1 MMEKFLLIP
10 MKKICWKKF
19 RWKKVLMKKIKYKI
33 FPGFSFSEVEFFYFE
48 GLGWKLRGSILGNIR
63 KSFFWEN
70 IRKTSLWEN
79 IRIFFILELE
89 SSISEN
95 TIISSKIRV
104 PETIHTQTRGFRK
117 FLLYCKQAK
126 LSNILTASNK
136 GIYRKLVRTL
146 FPSRNFYIKRNNNKT
161 DSIETGRIVIAC
173 FLP

>member
-1 MMEKFLLIP
+1 MQ
-10 MKKICWKKF
+10 
-19 RWKKVLMKKIKYKI
+19 
-33 FPGFSFSEVEFFYFE
+33 
-48 GLGWKLRGSILGNIR
+48 GSILGNIR

-70 IRKTSLWEN
+70 IR
-79 IRIFFILELE
+79 IFFILELE
-89 SSISEN
+89 RSISEN

-104 PETIHTQTRGFRK
+104 SETIHTQARGFHK

-146 FPSRNFYIKRNNNKT
+146 CRSRNFYIKRNNNKT

-173 FLP
+173 FLPLSVLEKYMDTKLFWLMMIKFYSHYLIYKYYFYF